1 MIKKLLFISIAIS
14 SMAFTFKGKKDD
26 KPAYKI
32 FNSEGKE
39 VSYDD
44 MVKELSKK
52 EVNFF
57 GELHNNPI
65 AHWLQLQLTKEF
77 YESKKDKLV
86 LAAEMFEADDQ
97 IIMDEYLLGA
107 ISEKSFKDETK
118 LWPNYE
124 TDYKPLVEFAKTNKL
139 AFICANI
146 PRRYA
151 SIVYKKGLE
160 KLDSLDTDGKKCI
173 APLPI
178 EYDGTVKCY
187 KEMLE
192 NSGGHGG
199 DNLPKAQ
206 AIKDATMGWFV
217 SQAMKQ
223 DGMVLHFNGSY
234 HSDNGVGII
243 WYLKKYKPEVKV
255 GTITTVLQTDLD
267 KLADENKGKADF
279 IIVVPEDMTTTH

>member
-1 MIKKLLFISIAIS
+1 MKKMIFAVCTLIGFSFTNSMSKKE
-14 SMAFTFKGKKDD
+14 D

-32 FNSEGKE
+32 YTGEGKE
-39 VSYDD
+39 VDYSD
-44 MVKELSKK
+44 MVKVLSKN

-97 IIMDEYLLGA
+97 IIMDEYLAGK
-107 ISEKSFKDETK
+107 ISETSFKDEAK
-118 LWPNYE
+118 LWPNYI
-124 TDYKPLVEFAKTNKL
+124 TDYKPLVEFAKKNKL
-139 AFICANI
+139 KFVCANI

-160 KLDSLDTDGKKCI
+160 KLDSLSEEGKKSI

-178 EYDGTVKCY
+178 EYDANVKCY

-199 DNLPKAQ
+199 ENLPKAQ

-217 SQAMKQ
+217 SQAVKKE
-223 DGMVLHFNGSY
+223 GMVLHFNGSY

-243 WYLKKYKPEVKV
+243 WYLKKYNPEVKI
-255 GTITTVLQTDLD
+255 GTVTTVLQADLG
-267 KLADENKGKADF
+267 KLEDENKGKADF
-279 IIVVPEDMTTTH
+279 IIVVPDDMTTTH

>member
-1 MIKKLLFISIAIS
+1 MKKIGLIILAIAG
-14 SMAFTFKGKKDD
+14 MAFGFKGKKDD

-39 VSYDD
+39 VSYED

-77 YESKKDKLV
+77 YETKKEKLV

-97 IIMDEYLLGA
+97 IIMDEYLSGA

-139 AFICANI
+139 SFICANV

-160 KLDSLDTDGKKCI
+160 KLDSLDADGKKCI

-178 EYDGTVKCY
+178 EYDANVKCY

-217 SQAMKQ
+217 SQAMKEG
-223 DGMVLHFNGSY
+223 GMVLHFNGSY

-255 GTITTVLQTDLD
+255 GTVTTVLQTDLA
-267 KLADENKGKADF
+267 KLDDENKGKADF

>member
-1 MIKKLLFISIAIS
+1 
-14 SMAFTFKGKKDD
+14 MAFTLEVKKDD

-39 VSYDD
+39 VSYSD
-44 MVKELSKK
+44 MVKGLLKK

-77 YESKKDKLV
+77 YNSKKDKLV
-86 LAAEMFEADDQ
+86 LAAEMFEADNQ
-97 IIMDEYLLGA
+97 IIMDEYLSGV

-118 LWPNYE
+118 LWPNFE

-139 AFICANI
+139 DFICANV

-160 KLDSLDTDGKKCI
+160 KLDSLAADGKKCI

-178 EYDGTVKCY
+178 EYDANIKCY

-217 SQAMKQ
+217 SQAMKE

-255 GTITTVLQTDLD
+255 GTVTTVLQTDLD
-267 KLADENKGKADF
+267 KLLDENKGKADF